1 MGMARGDS
9 YHLTEI
15 GRICQGRIMKPTNK
29 EDIKNLAQDPD
40 CIPGIYNYC
49 DRWCERCPFTSR
61 CMTFKLSEEKFG
73 DPEAQDINNAVF
85 WEKLSETFKET
96 LELLREMAEE
106 EGIDLDAITAE
117 SDDDDRIH
125 DENSTVVHMLLH
137 LSKSYI
143 DMVDQ
148 WFEPYEHLKSQWA
161 DDPKMDS
168 FVDST
173 SSPSEEE
180 TMAFRDAVEVVR
192 WYQRQI
198 HVKLRRALSSA
209 QEEITEDLGDFPKD
223 SDGSAKVALIGI
235 DRSIGAWGKILT
247 VFPDQEKETVNIIAG
262 LKHLRDIAEKEFPE
276 ARSFVRPGFDEA
288 AHHG

>member
-1 MGMARGDS
+1 MTREYS
-9 YHLTEI
+9 HHLTEI

-73 DPEAQDINNAVF
+73 DPEEQDINNAVF

-106 EGIDLDAITAE
+106 KGIDLDAITAE
-117 SDDDDRIH
+117 SDDEDRIH
-125 DENSTVVHMLLH
+125 DENSTVVHMMLH

-192 WYQRQI
+192 WYQLQI
-198 HVKLRRALSSA
+198 HVKLRRALNSTRH
-209 QEEITEDLGDFPKD
+209 EKTWGLDDFPKD
-223 SDGSAKVALIGI
+223 SNGSAKVALIGI
-235 DRSIGAWGKILT
+235 DRSISAWGKILE
-247 VFPDQEKETVNIIAG
+247 VFPDQEEESLSIVSF
-262 LKHLRDIAEKEFPE
+262 LKRLGDRVEKEFPE
-276 ARSFVRPGFDEA
+276 ARSFIRPGFDEA
-288 AHHG
+288 ADGS